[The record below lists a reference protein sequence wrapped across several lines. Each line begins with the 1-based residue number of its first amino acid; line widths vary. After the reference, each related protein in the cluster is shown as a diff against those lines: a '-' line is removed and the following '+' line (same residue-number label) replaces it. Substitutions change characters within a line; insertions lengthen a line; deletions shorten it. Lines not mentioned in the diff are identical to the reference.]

1 MEMESSKNPAGRTPS
16 VVVTGA
22 ARVLCL
28 QGIELA
34 VDTPAAE
41 HRSGNSVYTC
51 LARSAFSM
59 GC

>member
-1 MEMESSKNPAGRTPS
+1 MGMESSPNTSSRAS
-16 VVVTGA
+16 VIATGA
-22 ARVLCL
+22 GRVLCL